1 MGKKIFGAQ
10 RGPAK
15 REEFTMVFRQGENKE
30 VPHNFRAIVR
40 MDAAGL
46 KRALGE
52 MKENSETGLPV
63 MFSVIAGQLDDL
75 DGVPDLWVPIPL
87 LAAPEIAPVWP
98 PADDAEPA
106 SSASKFEPIPQ
117 EFIDREGVPADAVFV
132 APWGDLRGQVRPWS
146 EVEEYTTHVAGSSRR
161 RWVDLIDNHE
171 ELAIEMDDVMELFK
185 WLIGLATERPTRP
198 SA

>member
-1 MGKKIFGAQ
+1 MAKKTFGAQ

-15 REEFTMVFRQGENKE
+15 REEFTMVFREGEDKK
-30 VPHNFRAIVR
+30 VPHDFRAIVR

-63 MFSVIAGQLDDL
+63 MFSVIAGQLDDS
-75 DGVPDLWVPIPL
+75 DGVPDLW
-87 LAAPEIAPVWP
+87 APVP
-98 PADDAEPA
+98 LRMSDEPA
-106 SSASKFEPIPQ
+106 WPQIPGTEPVHTEARYEPIPAA
-117 EFIDREGVPADAVFV
+117 FIEREGVPDDAVFF
-132 APWGDLRGQVRPWS
+132 APWGDLRGKVLPWARS
-146 EVEEYTTHVAGSSRR
+146 EEYTTHVAGSSRR

-171 ELAIEMDDVMELFK
+171 ELAIEMEDVMELFQ